1 MATVKN
7 RGRFFGPRPSRSDE
21 LVPGLNRD
29 HFKGSRA
36 GGRCV
41 QRRTSTVGGPVHRV
55 SLLLL
60 AAALGSAGL
69 ASSQEV
75 TKPRSTTE
83 RLPRPAGVTAM
94 QQRDGTILLA
104 WQPVAGALSY
114 KVTRSVPPAGATRL
128 TLPAPSDTQ
137 YVDRDV
143 KAGSTYYYV
152 VSAVNDAGI
161 EGLRAGTAPVTAT
174 LSSTSTTAMALMDPD
189 PGSDTGSE
197 GTAQTPVAP
206 PTDVVAKP
214 YPYRTPTVRWQS
226 SVQGARF
233 IVERLDPTVYASE
246 ALKAVWALVP
256 GSQPDKAWLCCQMVD
271 GSPPPFGY
279 LKYRVTTIDAA
290 GRRSTPT
297 ETTIGNDPIRTVAP
311 ALFAEGMKVGE
322 TKQLAG
328 GDRGY
333 TWVSLDTMIV
343 SFWSPGVV
351 QGKARGTTYV
361 VWTKRNDRGEL
372 QSLIWRVFVE

>member
-1 MATVKN
+1 VL
-7 RGRFFGPRPSRSDE
+7 R
-21 LVPGLNRD
+21 VP
-29 HFKGSRA
+29 
-36 GGRCV
+36 
-41 QRRTSTVGGPVHRV
+41 
-55 SLLLL
+55 LLLL
-60 AAALGSAGL
+60 TAALVSAGL
-69 ASSQEV
+69 ASGQEV
-75 TKPRSTTE
+75 TKPRSTTD
-83 RLPRPAGVTAM
+83 RLPKPAGVTAE
-94 QQRDGTILLA
+94 QQRDGTILVR

-143 KAGSTYYYV
+143 KAGSTYYYL
-152 VSAVNDAGI
+152 VSAVNGAGI

-174 LSSTSTTAMALMDPD
+174 LSSTSTTAMALGDPD
-189 PGSDTGSE
+189 PALDTGSE
-197 GTAQTPVAP
+197 GTAQASVAP

-246 ALKAVWALVP
+246 ALKAAWQLVP
-256 GSQPDKAWLCCQMVD
+256 GPEADKAWLCCQMVD
-271 GSPPPFGY
+271 RSPPPFGY
-279 LKYRVTTIDAA
+279 LKYRVTTIDPAA
-290 GRRSTPT
+290 RRSTPT
-297 ETTIGNDPIRTVAP
+297 ETTIGISNDPIKTAAP
-311 ALFAEGMKVGE
+311 ELFAEGMKVGE

-333 TWVSLDTMIV
+333 TWVSLDTTIV

-372 QSLIWRVFVE
+372 QSLIWRISVE